1 MFQLSCL
8 DKRKRKL
15 WYIYIFDTMWKIRFF
30 FWEISSNQFRH
41 NTHCEPL
48 FFHYFLIL
56 FFSSPTQSLFR
67 KGLPNITK
75 YKVEILFWDLMFFMK
90 LQTYSLAYWLH
101 TVCFYTCTEHL
112 NNIHYILFF
121 SHADH
126 LNHMKTLKKKYSKNM
141 TLFRKQ
147 TNKKQ
152 QSNPF
157 AKMEF

>member
-1 MFQLSCL
+1 MV
-8 DKRKRKL
+8 
-15 WYIYIFDTMWKIRFF
+15 YIYIFDTMWKIRFFF

-101 TVCFYTCTEHL
+101 TVCFYTCTEHP
-112 NNIHYILFF
+112 NNVHCILFF
-121 SHADH
+121 FSRRSFEPHEDI
-126 LNHMKTLKKKYSKNM
+126 KKEIFKEYD
-141 TLFRKQ
+141 TF
-147 TNKKQ
+147 
-152 QSNPF
+152 
-157 AKMEF
+157 